1 MKVLVLEYKKQE
13 EKLKAETEAA
23 RQWQAKVAANKRR
36 EAGRRKRIEI
46 KWQAEMDKERVL
58 LRRKA
63 LKSNMEHAGQAVAQV
78 DAARVYGL
86 YLAGVALGGGNGGN
100 TPKPVQSMYNTLC
113 ALGVVSAATA
123 SNAVMPPPG

>member
-1 MKVLVLEYKKQE
+1 MASKGGSE
-13 EKLKAETEAA
+13 
-23 RQWQAKVAANKRR
+23 KRR

-100 TPKPVQSMYNTLC
+100 TPTPMQSMY
-113 ALGVVSAATA
+113 
-123 SNAVMPPPG
+123 